1 MKDFIL
7 ASLPLGGAA
16 LFLVVLIIKKNI
28 SKNKEKKAEDY
39 SAEGMSIGMCLG
51 CAIGASNIMNIG
63 ISLSLGMLF
72 GFAIGMMIKKE
83 NLGRKIVDKKRE
95 DFVYSTFGD
104 YSFLDGHHLFL

>member
-7 ASLPLGGAA
+7 AALPWVVAA
-16 LFLVVLIIKKNI
+16 LFLAVLIIKRNI

-63 ISLSLGMLF
+63 IALSLGMLF
-72 GFAIGMMIKKE
+72 GLAIGMLIKKE
-83 NLGRKIVDKKRE
+83 NPRREIVDCYHKKSM
-95 DFVYSTFGD
+95 YG
-104 YSFLDGHHLFL
+104 